1 KEFTGNRRD
10 DRRVRAARETTPTP
24 RSNQLRASNN
34 ELVFPPSSNSHMS
47 NTLRITS
54 TISRATHTASNQRV
68 NRHLITLNDRV
79 LVPLAALTHSN
90 MNLRTEVLERLEE
103 EILLRVDLAVLIEV
117 AVDVHVRLIRLRR
130 RDLRLTFSAQRRIS

>member
-1 KEFTGNRRD
+1 MADRPHRPPSAHQAHHHLSFLTPFTGKEFTGNRRD

-47 NTLRITS
+47 NTLRVTRS
-54 TISRATHTASNQRV
+54 ISRATHTASNQRV
-68 NRHLITLNDRV
+68 NRNLIALNDRV

-90 MNLRTEVLERLEE
+90 MDLRTEVLERLE
-103 EILLRVDLAVLIEV
+103 
-117 AVDVHVRLIRLRR
+117 
-130 RDLRLTFSAQRRIS
+130 